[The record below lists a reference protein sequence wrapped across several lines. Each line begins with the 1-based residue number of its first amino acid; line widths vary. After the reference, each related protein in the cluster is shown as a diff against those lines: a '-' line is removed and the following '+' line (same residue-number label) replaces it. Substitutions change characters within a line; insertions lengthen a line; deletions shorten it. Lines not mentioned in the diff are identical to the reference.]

1 MEEELKKALHNE
13 KNEILLKYSS
23 KKIKEIKNK
32 VIEDL
37 PIYAKEKTLLK
48 KKLSNYKFIM
58 NLDELYEG
66 NYIRWIN
73 MEKEELFLTKGG
85 FLVEI
90 QFSEEGV
97 KIFIKGLNQKI
108 FSIYFDKCIL
118 FQKLR
123 NQEIILLKALDHINS

>member
-13 KNEILLKYSS
+13 KNEVLLKYSN

-37 PIYAKEKTLLK
+37 PIYAKEKSLLK
-48 KKLSNYKFIM
+48 KKLLNYKFIM

-73 MEKEELFLTKGG
+73 MEKEELFLTIGG

-97 KIFIKGLNQKI
+97 KILLKGLNQNI